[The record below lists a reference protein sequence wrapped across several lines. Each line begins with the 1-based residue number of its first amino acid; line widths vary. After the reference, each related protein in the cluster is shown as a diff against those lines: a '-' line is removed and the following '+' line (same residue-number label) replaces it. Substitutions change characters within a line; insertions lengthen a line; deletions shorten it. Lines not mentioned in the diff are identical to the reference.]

1 MKGWQ
6 LVEKRKSDSV
16 VVWKI
21 GMKHIVLGLFRQVSG
36 RRRNTASPPP
46 QGELTFFLLF
56 DTMFN
61 KIMLRMKCLKQK
73 ENVLANSSYKQQCFA
88 SCSII
93 SLVIV

>member
-6 LVEKRKSDSV
+6 LVEKRNSDSV

-21 GMKHIVLGLFRQVSG
+21 GMKHIVSGLFRQVSG
-36 RRRNTASPPP
+36 RRRNTASPSP

-56 DTMFN
+56 EPMFN
-61 KIMLRMKCLKQK
+61 KIMLRMKCLKQE